1 MYKIN
6 VSDTFSAAHQLKG
19 YDGACRNVHGHTWK
33 VRVGIVCETT
43 DDIGLSIDFNVIKKH
58 LRELI
63 ETLDHQF
70 LNELE
75 IFKSLNPTSENI
87 ARYMYR
93 HIKQRINIPD
103 CYLAD
108 VEVWESD
115 KSSIIYSE

>member
-1 MYKIN
+1 MFKIN

-19 YDGACRNVHGHTWK
+19 YDGACRNIHGHTWK
-33 VRVGIVCETT
+33 VRVGIICETT
-43 DDIGLSIDFNVIKKH
+43 DDIGLSIDFNVVKKH
-58 LRELI
+58 LRQLI

-75 IFKSLNPTSENI
+75 IFKTLNPTSENI
-87 ARYMYR
+87 ARYMYKWL
-93 HIKQRINIPD
+93 HENITIAG
-103 CYLAD
+103 CHVAD

>member
-19 YDGACRNVHGHTWK
+19 YDGACRNIHGHTWK
-33 VRVGIVCETT
+33 VRVGILCEET
-43 DDIGLSIDFNVIKKH
+43 DDIGLSVDFNLVKKH
-58 LRELI
+58 LRQLI

-70 LNELE
+70 LNELD
-75 IFKSLNPTSENI
+75 IFKILNPTSENI
-87 ARYMYR
+87 AHYMY
-93 HIKQRINIPD
+93 QRLKDNLNIPG
-103 CYLAD
+103 CHLAD

>member
-33 VRVGIVCETT
+33 VRVGIICELT
-43 DDIGLSIDFNVIKKH
+43 DDLGLSIDFNVVKKH
-58 LRELI
+58 LHELI
-63 ETLDHQF
+63 EILDHQF

-75 IFKSLNPTSENI
+75 VFKSLNPTSENI
-87 ARYMYR
+87 ARYIYR
-93 HIKQRINIPD
+93 HLQVSINIPG
-103 CYLAD
+103 CHLAD